1 MVEWIYKLTDI
12 SSIKRISF
20 RQDINGLRAIAVLAV
35 VFYHAELEL
44 FKGGWLGVDIFFVIS
59 GYLISN
65 IIISELNDGTFTFK
79 NFYLRRA
86 RRILP
91 ALFSTLLLTIPFAYF
106 FLTPKAMEEYIDSLF
121 ASVFFYA
128 NYHFMNLDFYIA
140 ESTKLMPLLH
150 TWSLAIEEQYYIL
163 FPLFAFIVYKYFKK
177 YFTFFIGFIIVCS
190 LYLNSLSQSLD
201 KFYRLEFRI
210 WELLLGVLV
219 MILSSNLKIKHL
231 EKIGLPLMLFPIFYF
246 DDTWFNDTEPKLI
259 ALIGISLI
267 IFSNTDSS
275 VLTKVLSFKL
285 ISTIGLSSYSIYLLH
300 QPLFAFSRIILR
312 NFNLNLIR
320 YEIKNVNE
328 SINILEFNKFQTNI
342 FDEFSNIFLGLDVL
356 LFSLTILLGYL
367 SYKYIEKPFIK
378 NNYSLL
384 HFFSFVF
391 LLTFMILNPSSALD
405 NKNSNSEISLN
416 NEAVTADNDCW
427 LKINIFADNFQP
439 LENCFINNNSK
450 KNLILLGDSSTDALS
465 DTVIQKNLFKS
476 YNVYF
481 IPLVYNNFFIDFNNY
496 INCNDCFLNWIQD
509 NSTTI
514 VVSVELHR
522 YIELNGIYSF
532 DYLSNQNVEVFK
544 ENMYY
549 LKKYSQK
556 LLILESFPTVPAHLN
571 SAKDIVRNDRLGVIK
586 EVYIPYSYWIQNTQ
600 STIDTYFE
608 LQNNF
613 DINIVRTNDLFC
625 NEETN
630 KCSFY
635 YDKLL
640 YRDHVH
646 LNISGGQLITER
658 LSSLLEN

>member
-1 MVEWIYKLTDI
+1 LYINTLTQ
-12 SSIKRISF
+12 SS
-20 RQDINGLRAIAVLAV
+20 
-35 VFYHAELEL
+35 
-44 FKGGWLGVDIFFVIS
+44 
-59 GYLISN
+59 
-65 IIISELNDGTFTFK
+65 
-79 NFYLRRA
+79 
-86 RRILP
+86 
-91 ALFSTLLLTIPFAYF
+91 
-106 FLTPKAMEEYIDSLF
+106 
-121 ASVFFYA
+121 
-128 NYHFMNLDFYIA
+128 
-140 ESTKLMPLLH
+140 
-150 TWSLAIEEQYYIL
+150 
-163 FPLFAFIVYKYFKK
+163 
-177 YFTFFIGFIIVCS
+177 
-190 LYLNSLSQSLD
+190 D

-231 EKIGLPLMLFPIFYF
+231 EKIGLPLMLIPIFYF
-246 DDTWFNDTEPKLI
+246 GDDWINDIEPKLI

-267 IFSNTDSS
+267 IFSNIETSM
-275 VLTKVLSFKL
+275 LTRVLSLKI
-285 ISTIGLSSYSIYLLH
+285 ISIIGLSSYSIYLLH
-300 QPLFAFSRIILR
+300 QPLFAFSRVILR

-320 YEIKNVNE
+320 YEIKNVYE

-342 FDEFSNIFLGLDVL
+342 FDESSNILFSLDVL
-356 LFSLTILLGYL
+356 LFSLTILIGYL
-367 SYKYIEKPFIK
+367 SYKYIEKPFVN

-384 HFFSFVF
+384 HFFSFVI

-405 NKNSNSEISLN
+405 RN

-427 LKINIFADNFQP
+427 LKIDIFADNFQP

-496 INCNDCFLNWIQD
+496 INCNSCFLNWIQD

-514 VVSVELHR
+514 VVTVELHR
-522 YIELNGIYSF
+522 YIELNGIYSL
-532 DYLSNQNVEVFK
+532 DRLSNQNVEIFK
-544 ENMYY
+544 ENMNY

-556 LLILESFPTVPAHLN
+556 FLILESFPTVPVHLN
-571 SAKDIVRNDRLGVIK
+571 SAKDIIRNDRLGVIK
-586 EVYIPYSYWIQNTQ
+586 EVYIPHSYWIQNTQ

-613 DINIVRTNDLFC
+613 DINVVRTNDLFC

-635 YDKLL
+635 YDKNLL
-640 YRDHVH
+640 YRDQVH

-658 LSSLLEN
+658 LSTLLEK